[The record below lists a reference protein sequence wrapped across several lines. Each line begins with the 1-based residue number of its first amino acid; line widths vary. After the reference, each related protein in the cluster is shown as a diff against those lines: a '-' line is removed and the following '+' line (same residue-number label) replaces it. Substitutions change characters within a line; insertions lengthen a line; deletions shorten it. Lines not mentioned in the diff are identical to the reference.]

1 VNRKIEV
8 TILFSVFLLF
18 SAGSNQCLGQQ
29 DVFEEIDL
37 RDSWRVF
44 NEKTKTF
51 ESFSTGERKRSVRWR
66 MQFEEGNYGR
76 LEILAPKESYVLING
91 KYYNQVNEAL
101 TLHVDSLLKEF
112 GSNVFD
118 FTIFRNSGLSAT
130 NLRTVYYKRVVNLTE
145 GLPQDRKSQGDF
157 SNFFVLMSFI
167 ILAYIGILFRR
178 FPRDTLDY
186 FSFQRSLSFKNRE
199 ETLVSTRP
207 FNRTNILFITLNS
220 GIIAFLLVALVQLT
234 NGYVYFPFVFT
245 EMNLSQSLLSWLFT
259 TSIVL
264 VSFLL
269 KYLLMSI
276 FISLFRL
283 GDFRYIQHFNS
294 LRFSFGSFLLIFI
307 LITITYLAFRT
318 EGLGAYF
325 LFTNI
330 LVTLLIMRMVVLFF
344 KLRDYTSYRN
354 FHLFSYL
361 CGTELIPF
369 IIVYKLVLG

>member
-8 TILFSVFLLF
+8 AVLFCVFLLF
-18 SAGSNQCLGQQ
+18 AAGGNKCFGQQ
-29 DVFEEIDL
+29 NVFEEIDL

-44 NEKTKTF
+44 NEKTRTF
-51 ESFSTGERKRSVRWR
+51 ESFGSGQRKRSVRWR
-66 MQFEEGNYGR
+66 MQFEEGDYGR
-76 LEILAPKESYVLING
+76 LEIRAPKESFILVNG
-91 KYYNQVNEAL
+91 KYYSEINEVL
-101 TLHVDSLLKEF
+101 TLHTDSLLKEF
-112 GSNVFD
+112 GTYVYD

-130 NLRTVYYKRVVNLTE
+130 NLRTVYYKQIVGLAE
-145 GLPQDRKSQGDF
+145 GMPQDRRSRGDF
-157 SNFFVLMSFI
+157 SNFFVLVSFL
-167 ILAYIGILFRR
+167 ILAFVGILFRR

-207 FNRTNILFITLNS
+207 FNRTNILFIILNS
-220 GIIAFLLVALVQLT
+220 GIIAFLLVALVRLT
-234 NGYVYFPFVFT
+234 NGYVYFPFVNT

-259 TSIVL
+259 TAIVF

-276 FISLFRL
+276 FIGLFRM

-294 LRFSFGSFLLIFI
+294 LRYSLGSFLFIFI
-307 LITITYLAFRT
+307 LMTITYLAFRT
-318 EGLGAYF
+318 EGLEAYF
-325 LFTNI
+325 IYTRIIVI
-330 LVTLLIMRMVVLFF
+330 LLVMRIIVLFF